1 MQILEMYEWVQKEVG
16 FSFFFCLLV
25 FFVLFCFVSEHLVFI
40 LHQEE
45 IGCASTS
52 ETELRTLGVL
62 LSCGFS
68 TQCQEHR
75 AHLAGLLHAEW
86 ETQVLL
92 HSINTPLIGSN
103 TFMFPFTQCSL
114 KLSSLLDL
122 VYKCKLPTSETHS
135 GCLLNAQE
143 PESHHFCR
151 QTEARSEDSPWAGGP
166 LPTVTSPHPQ
176 KC

>member
-1 MQILEMYEWVQKEVG
+1 MYEWVQKEVG
-16 FSFFFCLLV
+16 FSFFAYLLV
-25 FFVLFCFVSEHLVFI
+25 FFCFVSEHLVFI
-40 LHQEE
+40 FYQED
-45 IGCASTS
+45 IGYASTS
-52 ETELRTLGVL
+52 EIELWTLGVL

-68 TQCQEHR
+68 TQYQDHCVQ
-75 AHLAGLLHAEW
+75 LAGLLHVEW
-86 ETQVLL
+86 EIRVLL

-122 VYKCKLPTSETHS
+122 IYKCKLPTSETYS

-143 PESHHFCR
+143 LESHYFCTK
-151 QTEARSEDSPWAGGP
+151 TETRSEDSPQAGGH
-166 LPTVTSPHPQ
+166 LLSVSSPHPQ